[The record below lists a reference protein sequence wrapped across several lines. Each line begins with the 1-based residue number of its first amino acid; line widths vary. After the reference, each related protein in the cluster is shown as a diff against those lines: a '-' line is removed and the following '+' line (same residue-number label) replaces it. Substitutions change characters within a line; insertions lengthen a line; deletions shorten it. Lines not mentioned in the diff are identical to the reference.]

1 MYTGLH
7 KRVLE
12 ELYERYDGKKRTLMD
27 ELKRNFSRMRD
38 VYARD
43 DQRLELMSSVFE
55 TRNDDDTQRTH
66 ENFEDSIAILNNEV
80 YFLIARLKT
89 V

>member
-43 DQRLELMSSVFE
+43 DQRLELMSIVFE